1 MIEGIEGIE
10 LTNLERV
17 LNEYCMDFKARYT
30 ESLENS
36 GRKATGNLI
45 NSVDLKV
52 SSMGTDITVTLN
64 VADYYRWVENGRPI
78 GKMPPREK
86 ILEWITV
93 KNIQPYPMENG
104 KLPTENQ
111 LAFLI
116 ARKISGKYPDRD
128 GKLPTKGYE
137 GTHDLQNT
145 SETMEQLYI
154 QRFENAIQQDFNIY
168 EERILDSIVK
178 NLL

>member
-30 ESLENS
+30 ENLENS

-64 VADYYRWVENGRPI
+64 VADYYYYVENGRNA
-78 GKMPPREK
+78 GKWPPRDK
-86 ILEWITV
+86 ISEWITV
-93 KNIQPYPMENG
+93 KNIEPYPDSSG
-104 KLPTENQ
+104 RLPTQQQ
-111 LAFLI
+111 LAYLI
-116 ARKISGKYPDRD
+116 QRKIGTQ
-128 GKLPTKGYE
+128 GFQ

-168 EERILDSIVK
+168 EERILDSVVK